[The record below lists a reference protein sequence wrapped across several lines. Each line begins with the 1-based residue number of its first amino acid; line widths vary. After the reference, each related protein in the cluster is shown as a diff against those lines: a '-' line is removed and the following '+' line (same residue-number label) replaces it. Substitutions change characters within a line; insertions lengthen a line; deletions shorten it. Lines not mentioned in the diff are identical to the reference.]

1 MQRADSLTLTRSDYR
16 PLLLIGLLGQHESH
30 SHLLSGSKL
39 LALLSCEAG
48 EIAPSSYCPAQDLL
62 RQRRQTQ
69 HLHSIFVSRLSF
81 HFGLRTQIIL
91 FHAE

>member
-1 MQRADSLTLTRSDYR
+1 MRRVYSLTLTRSDYR
-16 PLLLIGLLGQHESH
+16 PLVLIDLLGHHESH

-39 LALLSCEAG
+39 PALLSCAAG

-62 RQRRQTQ
+62 HLRRQTR
-69 HLHSIFVSRLSF
+69 HLQSIFVSRVSEP
-81 HFGLRTQIIL
+81 FGLGKQIIL